1 MKKIFILII
10 VILCFS
16 FSITAYAEEVPEA
29 VPETVTEEVTTT
41 QDASQPRLMVSS
53 YAFGADSLSPDTEN
67 ELKVVIKNYSNS
79 KAVSNIKLSVLDE
92 SGDIKAKG
100 TGTQYVDRIYAGST
114 YTWKIPLSVSKIAQT
129 GEHKLTVSME
139 YEDKYYTAYSASDTL
154 SVNVKQTV
162 DMDYN
167 TLELPVKVTQGDT
180 VTVSPNVI
188 NTGKSTIRNCK
199 VTFDIDGIESGG
211 ALFVGEIPAGESKN
225 ASANLRVGTD
235 VLGEV
240 KGTATIVYE
249 DEFGESYK
257 KTADISTLIE
267 EKVEIPE
274 EEVQEEEK
282 KNNLWWL
289 FVIIGAAAGG
299 ALGFGIPTAIR
310 AKKQRKEDEM
320 RL

>member
-67 ELKVVIKNYSNS
+67 ELKVVIKNYSHS

-114 YTWKIPLSVSKIAQT
+114 YTWKISLSVSKIAQT

-167 TLELPVKVTQGDT
+167 ALELPVKVTQGDT

>member
-1 MKKIFILII
+1 MKKILIVLM
-10 VILCFS
+10 VILCLS
-16 FSITAYAEEVPEA
+16 FSITAYAAEI
-29 VPETVTEEVTTT
+29 PETDPVPAAEEVTTT

-53 YAFGADSLSPDTEN
+53 YDLDTDSLLPDAKS
-67 ELKVVIKNYSNS
+67 ELKIVIKNYSNS
-79 KAVSNIKLSVLDE
+79 KSVSNIKLSILDE
-92 SGDIKAKG
+92 SGEIKAKG
-100 TGTQYVDRIYAGST
+100 TGTQYVERIYAGST
-114 YTWKIPLSVSKIAQT
+114 YTWKIPLTVSKIAQT
-129 GEHKLTVSME
+129 GEHKLIVSME
-139 YEDKYYTAYSASDTL
+139 YEDKYFTSYSASDTL

-162 DMDYN
+162 DIDYSS
-167 TLELPVKVTQGDT
+167 LELPVKVTQGDT

-188 NTGKSTIRNCK
+188 NTGKSIIRNCK
-199 VTFDIDGIESGG
+199 ITFTVDNIESGG

-225 ASANLRVGTD
+225 ASANLRVGTAS
-235 VLGEV
+235 LGEV

-267 EKVEIPE
+267 EKIEVPE
-274 EEVQEEEK
+274 EEVQEKER

-289 FVIIGAAAGG
+289 FIIVGAAAGG

-310 AKKQRKEDEM
+310 SKKQREEDEM